1 MGKVLNYVNKL
12 LTNGSGTSIKSGI
25 AFIVA
30 VVGVLILISLT
41 AILWIDVLYN
51 KELKTPLEYYADV
64 ITSVGT
70 LIFAGALPKI
80 VGEVTEKFK
89 KKEDEQF
96 NNKQP

>member
-1 MGKVLNYVNKL
+1 MKKVLDYVNKL

-30 VVGVLILISLT
+30 LIGVLILISLT

-89 KKEDEQF
+89 KKEDE
-96 NNKQP
+96 

>member
-89 KKEDEQF
+89 KKEDE
-96 NNKQP
+96 

>member
-1 MGKVLNYVNKL
+1 MGKVLNYINKL

-30 VVGVLILISLT
+30 VVGVLILVSLT
-41 AILWIDVLYN
+41 AVLWIDVLYN

-80 VGEVTEKFK
+80 VGELTEKFK
-89 KKEDEQF
+89 KD
-96 NNKQP
+96 

>member
-41 AILWIDVLYN
+41 AVLWIDVIYN

-80 VGEVTEKFK
+80 VGEITEKKYK
-89 KKEDEQF
+89 K
-96 NNKQP
+96 

>member
-1 MGKVLNYVNKL
+1 MEKVLNYINKL

-41 AILWIDVLYN
+41 AILWIDVIYN

-80 VGEVTEKFK
+80 VGEITEKKDK
-89 KKEDEQF
+89 KV
-96 NNKQP
+96 N

>member
-41 AILWIDVLYN
+41 AVLWIDVLTN
-51 KELKTPLEYYADV
+51 KELKTTLEYYADV

-89 KKEDEQF
+89 KKKDE
-96 NNKQP
+96 

>member
-41 AILWIDVLYN
+41 AVLWIDVLTN
-51 KELKTPLEYYADV
+51 KELKTTLEYYADV

-89 KKEDEQF
+89 KKE
-96 NNKQP
+96 

>member
-25 AFIVA
+25 AFIVV

-41 AILWIDVLYN
+41 AVLWIDVIYN

-89 KKEDEQF
+89 KKKDE
-96 NNKQP
+96 

>member
-1 MGKVLNYVNKL
+1 MGKVLNYINKL
-12 LTNGSGTSIKSGI
+12 LTNGSGTSIKSGL

-89 KKEDEQF
+89 KKEDE
-96 NNKQP
+96 

>member
-1 MGKVLNYVNKL
+1 MEKESNYIKKL
-12 LTNGSGTSIKSGI
+12 LTNGSGTSIKSFL

-41 AILWIDVLYN
+41 AVLWIDVIYN

-80 VGEVTEKFK
+80 VGEITEKKDK
-89 KKEDEQF
+89 K
-96 NNKQP
+96 

>member
-1 MGKVLNYVNKL
+1 MGKVLNYINKL

-25 AFIVA
+25 AFIVV
-30 VVGVLILISLT
+30 VVGVLILISIT
-41 AILWIDVLYN
+41 AVVWIDILHN
-51 KELKTPLEYYADV
+51 KELKTTLEYYPDV

-89 KKEDEQF
+89 KKEDE
-96 NNKQP
+96 

>member
-1 MGKVLNYVNKL
+1 MKKALNYINKL

-30 VVGVLILISLT
+30 IIGVLILISIT
-41 AILWIDVLYN
+41 AVIWIDVIYN
-51 KELKTPLEYYADV
+51 KELKTTLQYYPDV
-64 ITSVGT
+64 IASVSA

-89 KKEDEQF
+89 KKEDE
-96 NNKQP
+96 

>member
-1 MGKVLNYVNKL
+1 MKKVLDYVNKL

-30 VVGVLILISLT
+30 LIGVLILISIT
-41 AILWIDVLYN
+41 AVVWIDIINN
-51 KELKTPLEYYADV
+51 KELKTTLEYYPDV

-89 KKEDEQF
+89 KKKDE
-96 NNKQP
+96 